1 MEPTGKVMM
10 MQDGTIN
17 LEDYTKSDWTIMLN
31 DRVITTFTT
40 HEGNKLIIGRSPD
53 ADVVID
59 NTAISRHHSSIEL
72 RDGRHYLADMK
83 STNGTTVNGK
93 KITSKVPITE
103 KDVIFIG
110 KFRLIQAA
118 ANEQHASSSYATA
131 MDMDDEATVF
141 VSSPRQQAAAPP
153 LQAKAASANE
163 IYRLTIIE
171 GHAAPNVLSLDGKSS
186 VKIGKDPSCDMII
199 PGWLVG
205 KTQCYVVSK
214 KDKYYIVPQRSWA
227 NTRLNDVIIKEERL
241 LRKGDM
247 IQIKSVKIRF
257 Q

>member
-1 MEPTGKVMM
+1 

-31 DRVITTFTT
+31 DRVITRFTT

-59 NTAISRHHSSIEL
+59 NTAVSRHHSSIEL

-103 KDVIFIG
+103 KDIIFIG
-110 KFRLIQAA
+110 KFRLVQTAA
-118 ANEQHASSSYATA
+118 DEQHASSSYATA
-131 MDMDDEATVF
+131 MDIDDEATVF
-141 VSSPRQQAAAPP
+141 VSSPRQQAAAQPSNQAPP
-153 LQAKAASANE
+153 SSPNE
-163 IYRLTIIE
+163 IYRLTVVE
-171 GHAAPNVLSLDGKSS
+171 GSATPNTLSLDGKSS

-199 PGWLVG
+199 SGWLVSNA
-205 KTQCYVVSK
+205 QCYVVSK
-214 KDKYYIVPQRSWA
+214 KDRYYLVPQRSWA
-227 NTRLNDVIIKEERL
+227 NTKLNDVIIKEERL
-241 LRKGDM
+241 LRKGDT

-257 Q
+257 S

>member
-1 MEPTGKVMM
+1 MT

-31 DRVITTFTT
+31 DRVIAHFTT

-59 NTAISRHHSSIEL
+59 NTAISRHHSSLEL

-93 KITSKVPITE
+93 KIASKVPVTE
-103 KDVIFIG
+103 KDVIYIG
-110 KFRLIQAA
+110 KFRLIQSAA
-118 ANEQHASSSYATA
+118 DEQHASSSYATA
-131 MDMDDEATVF
+131 MDIDDEATVF
-141 VSSPRQQAAAPP
+141 VSSPRQQAAAQPSP
-153 LQAKAASANE
+153 TPSPSSANE
-163 IYRLTIIE
+163 IYRLTVIE
-171 GHAAPNVLSLDGKSS
+171 GSASPSTLSLDGKSS
-186 VKIGKDPSCDMII
+186 VKIGKDPACDMTIA
-199 PGWLVG
+199 GWLVG

-214 KDKYYIVPQRSWA
+214 KDRYYIVPQRSWA
-227 NTRLNDVIIKEERL
+227 NTKLNDVIIKEERL
-241 LRKGDM
+241 LRKGDI

-257 Q
+257 S

>member
-1 MEPTGKVMM
+1 M

-40 HEGNKLIIGRSPD
+40 HEGSKLIIGRSPD

-93 KITSKVPITE
+93 KIASKVPVTE

-110 KFRLIQAA
+110 KFRLIQAVTD
-118 ANEQHASSSYATA
+118 EQHASSSYATA
-131 MDMDDEATVF
+131 MDIDDEATVF
-141 VSSPRQQAAAPP
+141 VSSPRQQAAAQPSQTKSP
-153 LQAKAASANE
+153 STNE
-163 IYRLTIIE
+163 IYRLTVLE
-171 GHAAPNVLSLDGKSS
+171 GSATPTMLSLDGKSS
-186 VKIGKDPSCDMII
+186 VKLGKDPSCDMII

-214 KDKYYIVPQRSWA
+214 KDRYYIVPQRSWT

-257 Q
+257 N

>member
-1 MEPTGKVMM
+1 

-31 DRVITTFTT
+31 DRVITRFTT

-59 NTAISRHHSSIEL
+59 NTAISRHHSSLEL
-72 RDGRHYLADMK
+72 RDGRHYLADIK

-93 KITSKVPITE
+93 KIASKVPVTE

-110 KFRLIQAA
+110 KFRLIQSAA
-118 ANEQHASSSYATA
+118 DDQHASSSYATA
-131 MDMDDEATVF
+131 MDIDDEATVF
-141 VSSPRQQAAAPP
+141 VSSPRQQTAVQPSPTPPP
-153 LQAKAASANE
+153 LAANE
-163 IYRLTIIE
+163 IYRLAAIE
-171 GHAAPNVLSLDGKSS
+171 GGALPSTLSLDGKSS

-199 PGWLVG
+199 AGWLVG

-214 KDKYYIVPQRSWA
+214 KDRYYIVPQRSW
-227 NTRLNDVIIKEERL
+227 TSTKLNDVIIKEERL
-241 LRKGDM
+241 LRKGDI

-257 Q
+257 S

>member
-1 MEPTGKVMM
+1 

-31 DRVITTFTT
+31 DRVIARFTT
-40 HEGNKLIIGRSPD
+40 HEGSKLIIGRSPD

-59 NTAISRHHSSIEL
+59 NTAISRHHSSLEL
-72 RDGRHYLADMK
+72 RDGRHYLADLK

-93 KITSKVPITE
+93 KIASKVPITE

-110 KFRLIQAA
+110 KFRLIQSATDD
-118 ANEQHASSSYATA
+118 QHASSSYATA
-131 MDMDDEATVF
+131 MDIDDEATVF
-141 VSSPRQQAAAPP
+141 VSSPRQQATAQPSQTATPS
-153 LQAKAASANE
+153 QNE
-163 IYRLTIIE
+163 IYRLAVIE
-171 GHAAPNVLSLDGKSS
+171 GNAAPTTLSLDGKSS
-186 VKIGKDPSCDMII
+186 VKIGKDSSCDMII
-199 PGWLVG
+199 AGWLVG
-205 KTQCYVVSK
+205 KPQCYVVSK

-241 LRKGDM
+241 LRKGDI

-257 Q
+257 S